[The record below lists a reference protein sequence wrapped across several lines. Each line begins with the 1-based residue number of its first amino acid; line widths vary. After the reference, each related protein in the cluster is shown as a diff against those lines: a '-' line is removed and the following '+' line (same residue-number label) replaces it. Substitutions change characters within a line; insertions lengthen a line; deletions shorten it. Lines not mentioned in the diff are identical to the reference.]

1 MKRILILTS
10 GREGEKKRQSE
21 NTFIYINIYTIKI
34 MLNLG
39 DRYYERLPVV
49 LIHGM
54 VVASTYLTPLFEQ
67 LAPWF
72 QVFAPDLPGIRMQD
86 KRK

>member
-1 MKRILILTS
+1 
-10 GREGEKKRQSE
+10 
-21 NTFIYINIYTIKI
+21 